1 MKGSVPVLDVLFPN
15 VRATMLRLLFCSP
28 PRERYVRELM
38 SLSGLALCTVQDEL
52 RKMSV
57 LGLVT
62 SWSNGYRRYYKADQG
77 HPLFAPLLRIVQTS
91 EHLPAAKHV
100 VLHRKTSVRVPN
112 KRQQRRVTGL
122 AADRPPKWGIFSH
135 QTRRNT

>member
-1 MKGSVPVLDVLFPN
+1 MKGSVPVLDVLFPR
-15 VRATMLRLLFCSP
+15 VRGTMLRLLFCSP
-28 PRERYVRELM
+28 PRQRYVRELM

-91 EHLPAAKHV
+91 EHLPVAKHV

-112 KRQQRRVTGL
+112 KRQQRRVTRL
-122 AADRPPKWGIFSH
+122 ATDRPPNWGIFSH

>member
-1 MKGSVPVLDVLFPN
+1 MKGSVPVLDVLFPS

-28 PRERYVRELM
+28 PRQRYVRELM

-62 SWSNGYRRYYKADQG
+62 SWSNGYRRYYKANQG

-91 EHLPAAKHV
+91 EHLPVAKHV
-100 VLHRKTSVRVPN
+100 ALHRKTSVRVP
-112 KRQQRRVTGL
+112 KRRVAGL
-122 AADRPPKWGIFSH
+122 AADRPPKWGIFSR